1 MHVMY
6 TYSEILKFQ
15 VFKSKKIAL
24 NSLNEEKYTQ
34 YENERFET
42 SERVIILLLYT
53 SYTG

>member
-6 TYSEILKFQ
+6 TLLKFQ
-15 VFKSKKIAL
+15 VFKTKKIAL
-24 NSLNEEKYTQ
+24 NSLNEEKYRQ

-42 SERVIILLLYT
+42 FERVITLLLYT

>member
-6 TYSEILKFQ
+6 TFSEILKFQ
-15 VFKSKKIAL
+15 VFKTKKIAL
-24 NSLNEEKYTQ
+24 NSLNEEKYRQ

-42 SERVIILLLYT
+42 FERVITLLLYT

>member
-6 TYSEILKFQ
+6 TFSEILKFQ
-15 VFKSKKIAL
+15 IFKTKKIAL
-24 NSLNEEKYTQ
+24 NGLNEEKYRQ

-42 SERVIILLLYT
+42 FERVIILLLYT

>member
-6 TYSEILKFQ
+6 TLLKFQ
-15 VFKSKKIAL
+15 VFKTKKIVL
-24 NSLNEEKYTQ
+24 NSLNEEKYRQ

-42 SERVIILLLYT
+42 FERVIILLLYT